1 MTAIVPSWSKRASW
15 KDLDGLHQE
24 FQALVLW
31 HGQLPK
37 DLQISPPW
45 ISWIQKRRI
54 PWPFFT
60 DQKQWFSYTTLHHK
74 LEQSPILPKDT
85 QFAIARSHRDF
96 RTSLLALPL
105 DPKMSLVCSIH
116 WQMNGKS
123 QAKRLLQWLWN
134 CCKQC
139 DKMVERPRSRVSVL
153 RYAGSWGRGKPL
165 ICTFQIAFPQPESW
179 WILSPLESQQTLIW
193 DLRSLG

>member
-1 MTAIVPSWSKRASW
+1 MTAIVPSWSKRPPEKTWMDFTKSF
-15 KDLDGLHQE
+15 KPSSSDMDNFPKIFRSPTSDILDTKKE
-24 FQALVLW
+24 NPMA
-31 HGQLPK
+31 
-37 DLQISPPW
+37 
-45 ISWIQKRRI
+45 
-54 PWPFFT
+54 FFT